1 MLTLFLNVGFYLF
14 DCKVFGDTEEANK
27 VKGPR
32 FLLVSLVLHFSDLI
46 LTIYK
51 NKTNM
56 NPKTKERLFSLIFI
70 VLGSIFL
77 IVYFGIKID
86 DFIKSRS
93 NKEQTTNVQNEEQ
106 ITNVQTTSVNNAYR
120 EVYKNGY
127 SHGRKGRNLQAGS
140 AREYCREM
148 SILDATIPQNPSD
161 PWIEGFNDAYNYQE
175 AKY

>member
-14 DCKVFGDTEEANK
+14 DCKVFGDTEGANK

-77 IVYFGIKID
+77 IGKQPEKCV
-86 DFIKSRS
+86 
-93 NKEQTTNVQNEEQ
+93 
-106 ITNVQTTSVNNAYR
+106 
-120 EVYKNGY
+120 
-127 SHGRKGRNLQAGS
+127 
-140 AREYCREM
+140 
-148 SILDATIPQNPSD
+148 
-161 PWIEGFNDAYNYQE
+161 
-175 AKY
+175 